1 MQAAAKLAGPRQDAA
16 SSGNEELAQEAR
28 TREARVQDQLSGL
41 LHQPSVLQREQKR
54 LTADNQRLQAKVD
67 ACRVSPCVVNS
78 VFSVLPYSQQ
88 LGRVCAMDGNDLGGR
103 IAALREARGMTG
115 QELGSTLGL
124 SRSQV
129 SKIEHGTRR
138 LDVSEV
144 AAFADALEVSLAEI
158 LGLERSGSLALAARV
173 MAAPQGDDTLPSR
186 RRIRQLLEAEANLVS
201 ATGLREGRPTS
212 SGRDVVAV
220 IKDRGIP
227 SSRAPWRDGEELAGL
242 VRQGLGLG
250 RAPIADVAELAER
263 HFGLDVLAWPTGT
276 AVSGLCAHGQGVAM
290 ILISTS
296 FSRGHQRFTAA
307 HELAH
312 HLLRDPREI
321 VIDSDLYDGSN
332 PMEKR
337 ANAFAAALLM
347 PTDGLR
353 DVIAGR
359 PIDAAVL
366 AELMRHFGAS
376 FSALLYRLASNS
388 VDLLSIQTRNA
399 WLQKQASAVLRAAN
413 DPAPEEL
420 IVPDESRRVP
430 PRLWRSAQA
439 AYQDG
444 RVGIGTLAALTDE
457 DAERLFMRLAAND
470 VLPPAP
476 ADDDLH
482 DL

>member
-1 MQAAAKLAGPRQDAA
+1 MDE
-16 SSGNEELAQEAR
+16 N
-28 TREARVQDQLSGL
+28 
-41 LHQPSVLQREQKR
+41 R
-54 LTADNQRLQAKVD
+54 LGV
-67 ACRVSPCVVNS
+67 
-78 VFSVLPYSQQ
+78 
-88 LGRVCAMDGNDLGGR
+88 R

-115 QELGSTLGL
+115 EELGAALGL

-129 SKIEHGTRR
+129 SKVEHGTRR

-144 AAFADALEVSLAEI
+144 AAVADALDVSLAEV
-158 LGLERSGSLALAARV
+158 LGVERSGSLALAARV
-173 MAAPQGDDTLPSR
+173 MTAPQSDDTLPSR
-186 RRIRQLLEAEANLVS
+186 RRLRQLLEADASLVS
-201 ATGLREGRPTS
+201 ATGLREGRPTQ
-212 SGRDVVAV
+212 SGLDVLAL

-227 SSRAPWRDGEELAGL
+227 SGRAPWRDGEDLADL

-276 AVSGLCAHGQGVAM
+276 AVSGLCAHGHGVAM
-290 ILISTS
+290 VLISTS
-296 FSRGHQRFTAA
+296 FPRGHQRFTAA

-321 VIDSDLYDGSN
+321 VIDSNLYDNSN
-332 PMEKR
+332 PMEQR

-347 PTDGLR
+347 PASGLR

-359 PIDAAVL
+359 PIDETVL

-376 FSALLYRLASNS
+376 FSALLYRLASSS
-388 VDLLSIQTRNA
+388 VRLLSARIRDV
-399 WLQKQASAVLRAAN
+399 WLQKPTSSVLRAAN
-413 DPAPEEL
+413 DPAPGDL
-420 IVPDESRRVP
+420 VVPDESRRIP
-430 PRLWRSAQA
+430 PRLWRAAQA
-439 AYQDG
+439 GYQDG

-457 DAERLFMRLAAND
+457 DAEQLYIRLAADN
-470 VLPPAP
+470 VRPPMP

>member
-1 MQAAAKLAGPRQDAA
+1 M
-16 SSGNEELAQEAR
+16 NENELG
-28 TREARVQDQLSGL
+28 T
-41 LHQPSVLQREQKR
+41 
-54 LTADNQRLQAKVD
+54 
-67 ACRVSPCVVNS
+67 
-78 VFSVLPYSQQ
+78 
-88 LGRVCAMDGNDLGGR
+88 R

-115 QELGSTLGL
+115 EELGAALGL

-129 SKIEHGTRR
+129 SKVEHGTRR

-144 AAFADALEVSLAEI
+144 AAIADALEISLAEV
-158 LGLERSGSLALAARV
+158 LGVERSGSLALAARV
-173 MAAPQGDDTLPSR
+173 MAAPQADDTLPSR
-186 RRIRQLLEAEANLVS
+186 RRLRQLLEAEASLVS
-201 ATGLREGRPTS
+201 ATGLRESRPTQ
-212 SGRDVVAV
+212 SGLDVLAL

-227 SSRAPWRDGEELAGL
+227 SRRVPWRDGEDLADL

-276 AVSGLCAHGQGVAM
+276 AVSGLCAHGHGVAM
-290 ILISTS
+290 VLISTS
-296 FSRGHQRFTAA
+296 FPRGHQRFTAA

-347 PTDGLR
+347 PAEGLR

-359 PIDAAVL
+359 PIDETVL

-376 FSALLYRLASNS
+376 FSALLYRLASS
-388 VDLLSIQTRNA
+388 SAGLLSTRMRDA
-399 WLQKQASAVLRAAN
+399 WLQKPASSVLRTAN
-413 DPAPEEL
+413 DPAPEDL
-420 IVPDESRRVP
+420 TVADESRRIP
-430 PRLWRSAQA
+430 PRLWRAAQA
-439 AYQDG
+439 GYQNG
-444 RVGIGTLAALTDE
+444 RVGIGTLAALADE
-457 DAERLFMRLAAND
+457 GAEQLFIRLAAND
-470 VLPPAP
+470 VRPPVP